1 MLLNFVS
8 LILTSQFFCKK
19 WRLMMGVLSSFLY
32 NMFFLEFNLHTYIN
46 MSIIAYAYTC
56 LRGDKEICMQKT
68 EWKDKPLN
76 WKCIFY
82 WHWRVLLRV
91 TILSMHFWPFFYFCA
106 ILGLFSYEVLFACL
120 YDSTMFWVIS
130 QFKICFW
137 HE

>member
-32 NMFFLEFNLHTYIN
+32 NMFFLEFNLHMYIY
-46 MSIIAYAYTC
+46 MSIIVYAYTC
-56 LRGDKEICMQKT
+56 LRGDREICMQKT

-91 TILSMHFWPFFYFCA
+91 TILSMHFWAVFLFLCSSRPFLLWGIVCLFVWFYH
-106 ILGLFSYEVLFACL
+106 VL
-120 YDSTMFWVIS
+120 SNKSI
-130 QFKICFW
+130 
-137 HE
+137 